1 MSQGPP
7 HNCSLLRTKRS
18 RTRGIKQHQ
27 LGMDEAAD
35 DDDDDND
42 GDDHLDDDRSAGYE
56 ETTTTATAKQRT
68 KLNSWRCVM
77 PDAPKVS
84 RSLER
89 RCVGAAARGSNR
101 P

>member
-18 RTRGIKQHQ
+18 HTRGIKQHQ

-42 GDDHLDDDRSAGYE
+42 CGDHLDDDRSAGNE
-56 ETTTTATAKQRT
+56 ETTTATAKQRT
-68 KLNSWRCVM
+68 KLMCNH
-77 PDAPKVS
+77 AG
-84 RSLER
+84 RSQ
-89 RCVGAAARGSNR
+89 G
-101 P
+101 